1 MSPRKKTTDVQLKD
15 IFSASAQK
23 ALRRLVELMDNENP
37 ETARKACVDLLKL
50 RLAQSD
56 IRSDN
61 AFLAGQPLDEA
72 TASALLDAVAQA
84 LAARKASDKPAGS
97 G

>member
-1 MSPRKKTTDVQLKD
+1 MSQRKKTPDAQLKD
-15 IFSASAQK
+15 IFSASALK

-50 RLAQSD
+50 RLSQSQA
-56 IRSDN
+56 N
-61 AFLAGQPLDEA
+61 ADTPCLASQPLDEA
-72 TASALLDAVAQA
+72 TASALLEAVAQA
-84 LAARKASDKPAGS
+84 LAAQKASDKPAGS